1 MTAEVLTST
10 RFGLDASALDRLRGA
25 GVKVAVVD
33 AFPSD
38 DEIGLLD
45 PQAGEVVLGTLDDDD
60 FAAFVEL
67 WRVSNELGDMVK
79 AMTARQLKAAA
90 DDVEHSAS
98 PSEWVDNVNK
108 RVQTTLMDDE
118 EAKRF
123 FELSARSNMI
133 KAVLYYDLSTRF
145 DCHEYEIGVRSRRR
159 FVRKD
164 RRY

>member
-1 MTAEVLTST
+1 MSAEVLTSV

-25 GVKVAVVD
+25 GVKVDVVD

-38 DEIGLLD
+38 DEIGLVD
-45 PQAGEVVLGTLDDDD
+45 PQAGEIVLGTLTDDDY
-60 FAAFVEL
+60 AAFVEL
-67 WRVSNELGDMVK
+67 WRVSNEVSDMVK

-90 DDVEHSAS
+90 EDVEHSVS
-98 PSEWVDNVNK
+98 PAEWVDSVQK
-108 RVQTTLMDDE
+108 RVQDSYMDGE
-118 EAKRF
+118 EAKHF